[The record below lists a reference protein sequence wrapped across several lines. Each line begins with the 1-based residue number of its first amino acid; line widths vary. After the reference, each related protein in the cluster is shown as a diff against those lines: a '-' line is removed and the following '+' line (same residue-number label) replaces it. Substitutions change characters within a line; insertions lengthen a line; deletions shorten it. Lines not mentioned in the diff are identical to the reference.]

1 MAGERGG
8 RAQVRALPREIGRVP
23 RRDRS
28 HSASKS
34 VHFRVEIGR
43 VPHRNR
49 SHSTPSSGRSEKA
62 TRSAASRSESTKGA
76 QHHHTSTVRSALVP
90 IFPRT
95 GIRRR
100 EHESQREPFL
110 RPAAVNVRS
119 ASRSPFGSSTDS
131 DGSDGAAHGRKIP
144 SKSDSRF
151 SLRFQGFSR
160 HVNTSHHIPM
170 CTEGVC
176 THGSKDNRTHQNL
189 FSRDSKVSIGTDRG
203 RMCNIVSIVRSAPE
217 AAGLLQSHRN
227 GHLQSR
233 PCTPT
238 DGRSGTS
245 TFRSAD
251 RASRDTSK
259 SRSSENPRR
268 KRRAPPRTDLDAGF
282 DRSRRG
288 SGPISRRSTTDLG
301 VRPSGPS
308 GPSSPV
314 KARQDQDAATAWPIG

>member
-1 MAGERGG
+1 
-8 RAQVRALPREIGRVP
+8 
-23 RRDRS
+23 
-28 HSASKS
+28 
-34 VHFRVEIGR
+34 
-43 VPHRNR
+43 
-49 SHSTPSSGRSEKA
+49 
-62 TRSAASRSESTKGA
+62 
-76 QHHHTSTVRSALVP
+76 
-90 IFPRT
+90 
-95 GIRRR
+95 
-100 EHESQREPFL
+100 
-110 RPAAVNVRS
+110 
-119 ASRSPFGSSTDS
+119 
-131 DGSDGAAHGRKIP
+131 
-144 SKSDSRF
+144 
-151 SLRFQGFSR
+151 
-160 HVNTSHHIPM
+160 M

-282 DRSRRG
+282 DRSRG
-288 SGPISRRSTTDLG
+288 G
-301 VRPSGPS
+301 VRPISTSGPS

-314 KARQDQDAATAWPIG
+314 KARQGPSGPGRCAKGLATGYSSSSRPRRKASVTAAARESTPSLA

>member
-1 MAGERGG
+1 
-8 RAQVRALPREIGRVP
+8 
-23 RRDRS
+23 
-28 HSASKS
+28 
-34 VHFRVEIGR
+34 
-43 VPHRNR
+43 
-49 SHSTPSSGRSEKA
+49 
-62 TRSAASRSESTKGA
+62 
-76 QHHHTSTVRSALVP
+76 
-90 IFPRT
+90 
-95 GIRRR
+95 
-100 EHESQREPFL
+100 
-110 RPAAVNVRS
+110 
-119 ASRSPFGSSTDS
+119 
-131 DGSDGAAHGRKIP
+131 
-144 SKSDSRF
+144 
-151 SLRFQGFSR
+151 
-160 HVNTSHHIPM
+160 M

-288 SGPISRRSTTDLG
+288 SGPISRRSTTDLDVRAVRTIKSRQG
-301 VRPSGPS
+301 PSRPVRPRTLRQRPGHWLLQLQQTTTQGLSNRRR
-308 GPSSPV
+308 
-314 KARQDQDAATAWPIG
+314 ARVDAELGIGAQQVRLDGRLSDV

>member
-1 MAGERGG
+1 
-8 RAQVRALPREIGRVP
+8 
-23 RRDRS
+23 
-28 HSASKS
+28 
-34 VHFRVEIGR
+34 
-43 VPHRNR
+43 
-49 SHSTPSSGRSEKA
+49 
-62 TRSAASRSESTKGA
+62 
-76 QHHHTSTVRSALVP
+76 
-90 IFPRT
+90 
-95 GIRRR
+95 
-100 EHESQREPFL
+100 
-110 RPAAVNVRS
+110 
-119 ASRSPFGSSTDS
+119 
-131 DGSDGAAHGRKIP
+131 
-144 SKSDSRF
+144 
-151 SLRFQGFSR
+151 
-160 HVNTSHHIPM
+160 M

-268 KRRAPPRTDLDAGF
+268 KRRAPRPEPISARVATDLEAEY
-282 DRSRRG
+282 DRSRRQG
-288 SGPISRRSTTDLG
+288 RQGRRDYQC
-301 VRPSGPS
+301 PSGPGRCAKGLATGYS
-308 GPSSPV
+308 SSSRPRRKASVTAAARESTPSL
-314 KARQDQDAATAWPIG
+314 A

>member
-1 MAGERGG
+1 
-8 RAQVRALPREIGRVP
+8 
-23 RRDRS
+23 
-28 HSASKS
+28 
-34 VHFRVEIGR
+34 
-43 VPHRNR
+43 
-49 SHSTPSSGRSEKA
+49 
-62 TRSAASRSESTKGA
+62 
-76 QHHHTSTVRSALVP
+76 
-90 IFPRT
+90 
-95 GIRRR
+95 
-100 EHESQREPFL
+100 
-110 RPAAVNVRS
+110 
-119 ASRSPFGSSTDS
+119 
-131 DGSDGAAHGRKIP
+131 
-144 SKSDSRF
+144 
-151 SLRFQGFSR
+151 
-160 HVNTSHHIPM
+160 M

-268 KRRAPPRTDLDAGF
+268 KRRAPRPEPISARVATDLGAEV
-282 DRSRRG
+282 DRSRG
-288 SGPISRRSTTDLG
+288 G
-301 VRPSGPS
+301 VRPISTSGPS

-314 KARQDQDAATAWPIG
+314 KARQGPSGPGRCAKGLATGYSSSSRPRRKASVTAAARESTPSLA

>member
-1 MAGERGG
+1 
-8 RAQVRALPREIGRVP
+8 
-23 RRDRS
+23 
-28 HSASKS
+28 
-34 VHFRVEIGR
+34 
-43 VPHRNR
+43 
-49 SHSTPSSGRSEKA
+49 
-62 TRSAASRSESTKGA
+62 
-76 QHHHTSTVRSALVP
+76 
-90 IFPRT
+90 
-95 GIRRR
+95 
-100 EHESQREPFL
+100 
-110 RPAAVNVRS
+110 
-119 ASRSPFGSSTDS
+119 
-131 DGSDGAAHGRKIP
+131 
-144 SKSDSRF
+144 
-151 SLRFQGFSR
+151 
-160 HVNTSHHIPM
+160 M

-268 KRRAPPRTDLDAGF
+268 KRRAPRPEPISARVATDLGAEV
-282 DRSRRG
+282 DRSRG
-288 SGPISRRSTTDLG
+288 G
-301 VRPSGPS
+301 VRPISASGPS
-308 GPSSPV
+308 GSSGLSMPV
-314 KARQDQDAATAWPIG
+314 RTRTLRQRPGHWLLQLQQTTTQGLSNRRRARVDAELGVGAQQVRLDGRLSDV